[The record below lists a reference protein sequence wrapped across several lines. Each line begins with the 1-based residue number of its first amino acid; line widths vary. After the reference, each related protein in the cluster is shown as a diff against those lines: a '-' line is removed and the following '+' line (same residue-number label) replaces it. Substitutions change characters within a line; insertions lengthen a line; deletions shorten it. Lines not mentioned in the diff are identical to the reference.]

1 LTLRGP
7 IEEFTV
13 VAPAVPPEGIEGRF
27 SVILLC
33 VKAQDTEE
41 ATRALEPHLD
51 PAGCVVSVQ
60 NGLNE
65 PIIGGIVGAER
76 VIGCFVNFGADY
88 LEPGV
93 VQFSGRGTVVV
104 GELKGDMT
112 SRIRL
117 IHNVLTGFDTNA
129 VITDNI
135 SGYLWSKLAY
145 GAMLFATALGNESIA
160 DSLADIAHRDLYVR
174 LGREVLGVAVAN
186 EILPESFDG
195 FDPHAFVPTAS
206 SILSEQS
213 LDDMVAFNRR
223 SAKTHSGIWRD
234 LAVRKR
240 RTEVDAQL
248 GPIVEAGKLVDVP
261 TPITS
266 RLIELIHEIE
276 DGDRAQS
283 AENLNVLEGAAI

>member
-1 LTLRGP
+1 MKFEKTKKQLTLL
-7 IEEFTV
+7 I
-13 VAPAVPPEGIEGRF
+13 VAVLALQG
-27 SVILLC
+27 C
-33 VKAQDTEE
+33 VLSPGMRAQDTEE

-240 RTEVDAQL
+240 RTEVGAQL

-283 AENLNVLEGAAI
+283 AENLNVLERAAL